1 MKFCFLQKNFS
12 KFHSPHELIILI
24 EKSLPE
30 YFDKDNAEL
39 IVALYVPTL
48 VKHGDQ

>member
-1 MKFCFLQKNFS
+1 MKFCFLQKNFFRIPLS
-12 KFHSPHELIILI
+12 HELIILI